1 MGVATDIN
9 LWRYIDP
16 NGAYEITEPAPPWP
30 KLSEPSNSPDLNASA
45 EGSSAF
51 YQATPNSTPTL
62 DAQMEKA
69 EVALRLEIW
78 KRETHE
84 YNRVRNAE
92 IKLKKWIRASISA
105 DYILLIAHGSTL
117 RKRIATLKTA
127 TAQTTT
133 MDRKEAR
140 KSYQKLLQINA
151 SINRVAWHIRWKH
164 ARYKCE
170 RFNIPEINSLLGR
183 NFLHATRLLCPDFAT
198 IHLQNIN
205 AQKLLDAENTRK
217 WMLKKLGM
225 LFLAEYSA
233 YCFEKGGIQKLSGL
247 PERICFSRPGQ
258 QKERLRQDYAG
269 QVSTARR
276 LVSCPLV

>member
-69 EVALRLEIW
+69 KVAMRLEIW

-92 IKLKKWIRASISA
+92 IKLKKWIRASISTKNN
-105 DYILLIAHGSTL
+105 HQKTQRSTL
-117 RKRIATLKTA
+117 RK
-127 TAQTTT
+127 
-133 MDRKEAR
+133 
-140 KSYQKLLQINA
+140 
-151 SINRVAWHIRWKH
+151 
-164 ARYKCE
+164 
-170 RFNIPEINSLLGR
+170 
-183 NFLHATRLLCPDFAT
+183 
-198 IHLQNIN
+198 
-205 AQKLLDAENTRK
+205 
-217 WMLKKLGM
+217 
-225 LFLAEYSA
+225 
-233 YCFEKGGIQKLSGL
+233 
-247 PERICFSRPGQ
+247 
-258 QKERLRQDYAG
+258 
-269 QVSTARR
+269 
-276 LVSCPLV
+276 